1 MSLVL
6 RMLDEALAAWRAAH
20 PDHSPAAIRLG
31 ERLHAQLL
39 LDVAA
44 ADEPRPHL
52 ETARGRPV
60 CFHGIDLF
68 CDDQAGEVVRVM

>member
-6 RMLDEALAAWRAAH
+6 RTLDEALAAWRAAH
-20 PDHSPAAIRLG
+20 PGQSPAAIRLG
-31 ERLHAQLL
+31 ERQHARLL

-44 ADEPRPHL
+44 APAPLPHL
-52 ETARGRPV
+52 ETVRGRPV

-68 CDDQAGEVVRVM
+68 CDDQAVEVVRVM